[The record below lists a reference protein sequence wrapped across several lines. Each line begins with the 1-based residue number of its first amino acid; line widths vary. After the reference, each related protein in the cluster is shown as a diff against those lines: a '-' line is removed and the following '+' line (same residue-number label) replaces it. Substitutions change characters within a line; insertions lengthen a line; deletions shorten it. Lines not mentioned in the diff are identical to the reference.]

1 MHQINASYGC
11 NMKRT
16 RSNWSGWQSDAF
28 NKQFLTVYRKE
39 SCYCFIDFS
48 QENARDFDSFTQFLP
63 IKCSATSSI
72 NPQLPVFKLFFLNE
86 RSKKTLGPGP
96 FSRVSRYLFR
106 HEKLFTVSN
115 MITRCM
121 PTTNIGD
128 CECYI
133 ARLVQGI
140 I

>member
-16 RSNWSGWQSDAF
+16 RSNWSGWQSDAL
-28 NKQFLTVYRKE
+28 NKQFLTVYREE

-86 RSKKTLGPGP
+86 RSKKKTLGRGP
-96 FSRVSRYLFR
+96 FL
-106 HEKLFTVSN
+106 
-115 MITRCM
+115 
-121 PTTNIGD
+121 
-128 CECYI
+128 ECPDTFLGTKSCSLWVI
-133 ARLVQGI
+133 WLRAACLPETLVTANAI
-140 I
+140 